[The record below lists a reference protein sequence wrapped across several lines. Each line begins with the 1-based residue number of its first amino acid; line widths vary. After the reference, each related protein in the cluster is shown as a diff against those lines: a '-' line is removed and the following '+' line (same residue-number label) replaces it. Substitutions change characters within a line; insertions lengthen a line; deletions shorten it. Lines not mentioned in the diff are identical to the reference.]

1 RAAAERPATRARLK
15 SCPAARRRYRGGM
28 RLLFLLFAA
37 GCIAGMGYFMRVKV
51 TEATRVD
58 NSGRCWGPCDQA
70 PVRLP
75 QESGHRFFERHKALE
90 EELEIA
96 DCEVVNLDID
106 TKKQEATARVDYVW
120 SLKRVGLVEKTST
133 DQTWR
138 KIDGEW
144 RLSSEV
150 RVKGSPLTLFD

>member
-1 RAAAERPATRARLK
+1 MRP
-15 SCPAARRRYRGGM
+15 
-28 RLLFLLFAA
+28 LLLLFAA
-37 GCIAGMGYFMRVKV
+37 GCIAGMGYSTRDKV
-51 TEATRVD
+51 TEATREY
-58 NSGRCWGPCDQA
+58 NSGVRWGRYEQA
-70 PVRLP
+70 AEHLP
-75 QESGHRFFERHKALE
+75 KDRRHRFFERHKALE
-90 EELEIA
+90 DELEIA

-150 RVKGSPLTLFD
+150 RVKGSPLTLFDEPPAH